1 MNPNKDIFNYSDYRA
16 FLKDYYLHFKK
27 SLPGFS
33 HRMFAE
39 MAGFSSSSFFK
50 LIIDGKRNLT
60 KESASKIASVL
71 KLNEQ
76 AAGFFEAMVFFLQA
90 KTIEEKKQSLAM
102 MDKYRKRN
110 RPEKLLPK
118 EFDYLK
124 HWYHCVIR
132 EMAELPDFKA
142 DPEWIVKNSLYPI
155 KKKEAAEALR
165 FLFDSGFISLDERGK
180 ARKKEKSLVA
190 AEVEKQNEF
199 ATIMRNF
206 HLGMLRI
213 AEKAVG
219 DLPKSE
225 RSVTNN
231 TLSLSKNG
239 YETALKR
246 IQQLNYELLELAK
259 TDTDADQIY
268 QININIFPFLKSKR
282 NAGGEA

>member
-1 MNPNKDIFNYSDYRA
+1 VLSIGTADWRVSIVIPLLLYSVERLHGA
-16 FLKDYYLHFKK
+16 RQVSSILLVALCVFLSITAGMPEATL
-27 SLPGFS
+27 
-33 HRMFAE
+33 FA
-39 MAGFSSSSFFK
+39 
-50 LIIDGKRNLT
+50 LL
-60 KESASKIASVL
+60 L
-71 KLNEQ
+71 
-76 AAGFFEAMVFFLQA
+76 AAFFLQA
-90 KTIEEKKQSLAM
+90 KTIEEKKQFLAA

-124 HWYHCVIR
+124 HWYNCVIR

-142 DPEWIVKNSLYPI
+142 EPEWIVKNSLYPI
-155 KKKEAAEALR
+155 RKKDAAEAIG
-165 FLFDSGFISLDERGK
+165 FLFDTGFLSLDERGK

-190 AEVEKQNEF
+190 AEIEKQNEF

-231 TLSLSKNG
+231 TLSFSKNG

-246 IQQLNYELLELAK
+246 IEQLNYELLELAK
-259 TDTDADQIY
+259 SDTNANQIY
-268 QININIFPFLKSKR
+268 QVNINVFPFLKDRR

>member
-1 MNPNKDIFNYSDYRA
+1 
-16 FLKDYYLHFKK
+16 
-27 SLPGFS
+27 
-33 HRMFAE
+33 MFAE

-60 KESASKIASVL
+60 KESASKIVSVL

-118 EFDYLK
+118 EYDYLK
-124 HWYHCVIR
+124 NWYYCVIR
-132 EMAELPDFKA
+132 EMAELPDFVA

-155 KKKEAAEALR
+155 AKKDAAAALR
-165 FLFDSGFISLDERGK
+165 FLFDTGFLSLDEHGK
-180 ARKKEKSLVA
+180 ARKKEKTLVA
-190 AEVEKQNEF
+190 AEIEKQNEF
-199 ATIMRNF
+199 ATIMRNY
-206 HLGMLRI
+206 HLSMLRL

-219 DLPKSE
+219 DLPKAE
-225 RSVTNN
+225 RSVTNS

-239 YETALKR
+239 YETALER
-246 IQQLNYELLELAK
+246 IAQLNYELLELAK
-259 TDTDADQIY
+259 TDTNADQIY
-268 QININIFPFLKSKR
+268 QVNINVFPFLKAQR
-282 NAGGEA
+282 IPGGDA